1 MENPA
6 KDIYWTELNWI
17 DGELFLGYGWPTE
30 SVQPYFQ
37 PGPLSDIRAIL
48 KKLQLSLWQIC
59 QKCKK
64 IVGAKMEKT
73 YLVC

>member
-6 KDIYWTELNWI
+6 KDIYWIELNWI

-48 KKLQLSLWQIC
+48 FRYDKSAKNVKK
-59 QKCKK
+59 
-64 IVGAKMEKT
+64 
-73 YLVC
+73 